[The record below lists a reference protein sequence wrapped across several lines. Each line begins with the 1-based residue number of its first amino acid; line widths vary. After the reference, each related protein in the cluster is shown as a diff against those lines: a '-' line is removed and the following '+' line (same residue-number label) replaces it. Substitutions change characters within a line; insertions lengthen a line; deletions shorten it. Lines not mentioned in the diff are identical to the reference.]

1 MSNYLKIPIA
11 KTEDSGTASATTAD
25 KLVEAGQNF
34 LTTVTVGSIV
44 WNTTDNT
51 SATVTAIDSDTELS
65 ISADIMAN
73 TETYKILSV
82 SVESGYHL
90 LNDNAIATAVA
101 TSDIATTIQL
111 STVALDTVTI
121 NHVPNTSALSI
132 VQDGMLANNNNT
144 RPQQPFSTVEGGLN
158 GLLVESVGVA

>member
-51 SATVTAIDSDTELS
+51 SATVTAIDSDTELA

-144 RPQQPFSTVEGGLN
+144 RPQQPFSTVEGGAN

>member
-51 SATVTAIDSDTELS
+51 SATVTAIDSDTQLS

-90 LNDNAIATAVA
+90 LNTDAIATAVA
-101 TSDIATTIQL
+101 TSEIATTIQL

-144 RPQQPFSTVEGGLN
+144 RPQQPFSTVEGGAN